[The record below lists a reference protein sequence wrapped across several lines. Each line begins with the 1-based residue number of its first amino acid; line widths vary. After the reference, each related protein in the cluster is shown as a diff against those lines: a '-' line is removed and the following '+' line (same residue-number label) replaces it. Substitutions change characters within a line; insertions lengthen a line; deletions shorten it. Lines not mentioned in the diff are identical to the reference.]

1 MGKANIKNQKMM
13 KTFLVFVSYLFIA
26 NAKPFFGR
34 SATLDDVICTESV
47 DGYPVFI
54 PHPTECNLYYMCAG
68 LTPVLMSCPG
78 ELFFDP
84 SLNVCNWPDQ
94 VDCQAQTEEETTEAG
109 EEEGGESGE
118 EGEESSSEEGSSSES
133 SSEEGSSSSSEEGSE
148 EGNEEGSEE
157 GNEEESSLVQK

>member
-1 MGKANIKNQKMM
+1 MGPASSKQISEAKKMM
-13 KTFLVFVSYLFIA
+13 KTCLVFVSYLFLA

-34 SATLDDVICTESV
+34 SATVDDVICTESV

-54 PHPTECNLYYMCAG
+54 SHPTECNLYYMCAG

-94 VDCQAQTEEETTEAG
+94 VDCQAQTEEETTKAG

-118 EGEESSSEEGSSSES
+118 EGEESSSEKEVAVRREAVVRVVVKKVAVVAVKR
-133 SSEEGSSSSSEEGSE
+133 E
-148 EGNEEGSEE
+148 
-157 GNEEESSLVQK
+157 VAVVVK

>member
-1 MGKANIKNQKMM
+1 MGIKSQKMM
-13 KTFLVFVSYLFIA
+13 KTCLVFVSYLFLA

-34 SATLDDVICTESV
+34 SATVDDVICTESV

-54 PHPTECNLYYMCAG
+54 PHPTECNLYYMCAA

-94 VDCQAQTEEETTEAG
+94 VDCQAQTEERSS
-109 EEEGGESGE
+109 EEGSSS
-118 EGEESSSEEGSSSES
+118 ESSSEEGSSS

-157 GNEEESSLVQK
+157 GNEEETSAEIKQ